1 MIREISV
8 SIYRKL
14 KDIRF
19 QFTPSVNIISGV
31 NGTCKSSLLH
41 IISNSFQA
49 VKQKSDTVSDAS
61 CIRII
66 SRVNSLVNPKIEA
79 LTRGDKKY
87 RDPANGHK
95 GTLYSVS
102 YMGGLT
108 LDFRKHNSEGGNRYA
123 VKPKY
128 TRGTNDRLP
137 ILPVIYLGL
146 PRLFPFGEISE
157 GQKINDIKAQLPPQ
171 YIDELKTLYKDL
183 MFIEI
188 QETRYQDVNGFKKRG
203 DFVTDKEGVDSN
215 TISSGE
221 DNVFVVLL
229 ALVSLRYYYDSLKT
243 KSGNAESV
251 LLIDEFD
258 ATLHPSLQWRLMRK
272 IREYSRSFAIQV
284 VSTTHSLSLIED
296 CLRCKDNV
304 IYLTDNNGLIELM
317 PKPDKYKIEAKLK
330 TLSMTEIYADRK
342 IPVLTEDEEARH
354 YLKEIFDYYQEH
366 YDEGFANVR
375 NCFELVEATFGA
387 DTLKK
392 LFKNHVVTGAMRG
405 ICVLDGDKPFGTDA
419 EMLACS
425 SVLLPGKDAPEKV
438 IFQYAERLFIHPED
452 SFWRDAAVD
461 SEALDCNYYQT
472 NILPGYEQIKNYQ
485 ALPGKRALRDL
496 TKAHFNEFFTFY
508 MMVLRRMLRD
518 ADMQVEIKKFM
529 QNFNVLFKKNAD
541 FHRISPSRWT
551 LPNQVRGTQNGN

>member
-1 MIREISV
+1 MIKEISV

-14 KDIRF
+14 KDLSLHFI
-19 QFTPSVNIISGV
+19 PNVNIISGV

-49 VKQKSDTVSDAS
+49 LKQNAGTVNDPA

-87 RDPANGHK
+87 RDPAIGHK
-95 GTLYSVS
+95 GTLYSIA
-102 YMGGLT
+102 YMNELT

-128 TRGTNDRLP
+128 TKGTSDRLP
-137 ILPVIYLGL
+137 AIPVIYLGL
-146 PRLFPFGEISE
+146 PRLFPFGEIAD
-157 GQKINDIKAQLPPQ
+157 GQKIDDIKAQLPTS
-171 YIDELKTLYKDL
+171 YIDELKTLYRDL

-203 DFVTDKEGVDSN
+203 DFVTTKEGVDSN

-221 DNVFVVLL
+221 ENVFVILL

-272 IREYSRSFAIQV
+272 IREYSRQFAIQIV
-284 VSTTHSLSLIED
+284 VTTHSLSLIED

-304 IYLTDNNGLIELM
+304 IYLTENNGLISVMQE
-317 PKPDKYKIEAKLK
+317 PDKYKIEAKLK

-342 IPVLTEDEEARH
+342 IPVLTEDPEACC
-354 YLKEIFDYYQEH
+354 YLKEIFDYYQER
-366 YDEGFANVR
+366 YDNEFANVR
-375 NCFELVEATFGA
+375 TVFELVDATFGA
-387 DTLKK
+387 ETLKK
-392 LFKNHVVTGAMRG
+392 LFKNHVVLGAMRG
-405 ICVLDGDKPFGTDA
+405 ICVLDGDKSFANVA

-425 SVLLPGKDAPEKV
+425 SVVLPGGDAPEKV
-438 IFQYAERLFIHPED
+438 VFNYAEELFNRPED
-452 SFWRDAAVD
+452 SFWTDASVE
-461 SEALDCNYYQT
+461 SESFDCNYYQT
-472 NILPGYEQIKNYQ
+472 NIRPGYEQIKNYQ
-485 ALPGKRALRDL
+485 SNTDKKSLREL
-496 TKAHFNEFFTFY
+496 TKAHFNTFFKFY
-508 MMVLRRMLRD
+508 IMVFRRMLRD
-518 ADMQVEIKKFM
+518 DNMQIAIKQFM
-529 QNFNVLFKKNAD
+529 RYFNILFKKNAD

-551 LPNQVRGTQNGN
+551 FKDMEAQSGK